1 MDTYDIQN
9 TLNYTQ
15 IKSVHKTNQNTNGKN
30 SYFKCGIQQ
39 EFTNLKNKTST

>member
-15 IKSVHKTNQNTNGKN
+15 IKNVRKTNQNTNGKIDLLN
-30 SYFKCGIQQ
+30 AVYKR
-39 EFTNLKNKTST
+39 NL